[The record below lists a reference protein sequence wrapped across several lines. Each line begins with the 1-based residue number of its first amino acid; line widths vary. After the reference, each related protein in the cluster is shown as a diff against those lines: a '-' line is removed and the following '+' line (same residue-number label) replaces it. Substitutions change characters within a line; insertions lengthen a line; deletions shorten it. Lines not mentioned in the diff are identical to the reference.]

1 MNTHIQAA
9 RTLTDDALLAHVER
23 LAAQERGATAELIA
37 HLAEVDARE
46 LYLGLGY
53 GSLFTYC
60 RGALLLSESATYKRI
75 QAARAVQRF
84 PVILDRLIEGAVSLT
99 TVKLLAPHLT
109 MANHLG
115 VVESA
120 RGRSRP
126 EVEEIVARLA
136 PAPDVA
142 TSVRKLP
149 ARPASNVE
157 PVASAGPQVAPATTL
172 AMSPAAAPSLFA
184 APATLA
190 DPPLSATTG
199 WSPAAPTGSLPV
211 AQPEP
216 HAAVVNPLSPGRYK
230 LQLTISGDTLE
241 KLRLAKDMIRHAL
254 PSGDESQIID
264 RALTLLLTDL
274 AKTKF
279 AATDRPQRDHGQRKR
294 AGEGKRD
301 SRHVPAEVKRIVWV
315 RDLGRCAFVGKGG
328 HRCEARTFLEFHH
341 VHPYAEGGPPT
352 VANIELRCGRHN
364 RYEWDLRSI
373 KVRRSEEEWLRRQVA
388 AGVDP
393 WRSSRTG
400 SGASCVAAGRAG
412 IATRSGPNRGANSVC
427 GSTVAQ
433 SGGRPSP

>member
-1 MNTHIQAA
+1 MNAHIQTA
-9 RTLTDDALLAHVER
+9 RTLTDDALLARVER

-46 LYLGLGY
+46 LYLELGY

-109 MANHLG
+109 MENHVEAL
-115 VVESA
+115 ESA

-136 PAPDVA
+136 PVPDVA
-142 TSVRKLP
+142 TSVRKVE
-149 ARPASNVE
+149 ARSSSPVE
-157 PVASAGPQVAPATTL
+157 PAASAGPQ
-172 AMSPAAAPSLFA
+172 A
-184 APATLA
+184 APAATSTDAALSLSTAPALVGNALPPITPA
-190 DPPLSATTG
+190 DALPT
-199 WSPAAPTGSLPV
+199 APTGPTLPTQRQT
-211 AQPEP
+211 A
-216 HAAVVNPLSPGRYK
+216 AAVVNALSPDRYK
-230 LQLTISGDTLE
+230 LQLTIGGDTLE
-241 KLRLAKDMIRHAL
+241 KLRLAKDMIRHAV

-279 AATDRPQRDHGQRKR
+279 GATDRPQRAR
-294 AGEGKRD
+294 GKRKSGGEKG
-301 SRHVPAEVKRIVWV
+301 SRHVPAEVKRVVWV

-328 HRCEARTFLEFHH
+328 HRCEARAFLEFHH
-341 VHPYAEGGPPT
+341 VHPYAEGGPST
-352 VANIELRCGRHN
+352 AANIELRCRRHN
-364 RYEWDLRSI
+364 RYEWELRSI
-373 KVRRSEEEWLRRQVA
+373 KVRRSEEEWLHRQVA

-393 WRSSRTG
+393 WRSARTG
-400 SGASCVAAGRAG
+400 SGASCVAAGRVG
-412 IATRSGPNRGANSVC
+412 IAPRPGPVGAAHSVG
-427 GSTVAQ
+427 GSTVAP
-433 SGGRPSP
+433 SGGSPSP

>member
-9 RTLTDDALLAHVER
+9 RTLTDDALLARVEH
-23 LAAQERGATAELIA
+23 LAARERGATAELIA

-84 PVILDRLIEGAVSLT
+84 PVILERLIQGAVSLT

-109 MANHLG
+109 VENHLDAL
-115 VVESA
+115 ESA

-142 TSVRKLP
+142 ASVRKLP
-149 ARPASNVE
+149 VRPASTVE

-172 AMSPAAAPSLFA
+172 AMSPAAAPSLLA

-190 DPPLSATTG
+190 DPPPPSAATG
-199 WSPAAPTGSLPV
+199 PPPAAPTGPLPT
-211 AQPEP
+211 ARPET

-230 LQLTISGDTLE
+230 LQLTISGDTLD

-274 AKTKF
+274 AKTRF
-279 AATDRPQRDHGQRKR
+279 AATDRPQRAH
-294 AGEGKRD
+294 GKRKSGGEKN

-315 RDLGRCAFVGKGG
+315 RDLGRCAFVSKGG

-352 VANIELRCGRHN
+352 VANIELQCRRHN
-364 RYEWDLRSI
+364 RYEWELRSI

-400 SGASCVAAGRAG
+400 SGASCVTAGRAR
-412 IATRSGPNRGANSVC
+412 IAPRSGPDRAANSVC

-433 SGGRPSP
+433 SGGSPSP